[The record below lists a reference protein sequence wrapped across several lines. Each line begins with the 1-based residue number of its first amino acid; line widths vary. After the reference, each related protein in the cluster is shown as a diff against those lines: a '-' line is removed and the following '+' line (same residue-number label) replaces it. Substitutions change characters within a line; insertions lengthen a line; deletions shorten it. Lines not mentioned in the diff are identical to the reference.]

1 VTGRRFTGLLLGV
14 SALAAL
20 AVTLLVDGV
29 RGGIVALEAA
39 GGLIGLVALLGVAAL
54 ARILVATE
62 QARRGR

>member
-20 AVTLLVDGV
+20 AVTLLVDGL
-29 RGGIVALEAA
+29 RG
-39 GGLIGLVALLGVAAL
+39 GLVALVGVAAL
-54 ARILVATE
+54 ARILVVTE